1 MVVPLI
7 LAAASLIL
15 SGFSFIFC
23 FAYLKRRTG
32 QERILGEFREE
43 VDKLILDINEATD
56 RDAALVEDRVKT
68 LRTLLEDMDK
78 RITVYSREAER
89 RRTQDDVYVELGRL
103 RSPIASSGPEPF
115 PSRPS
120 ALETALRQPLPAA
133 SPPASAQEQAE
144 GGRASAEGGRS
155 PAEGSRSLAAAQSAA
170 LTQAAP
176 SESNGRAGEP
186 AGPRIIRSSNP
197 IEPKPL
203 PFAERVAELYRAGFS
218 SNLIAARLE
227 ATLAEVDLA
236 IALAER
242 RGLQENSS

>member
-7 LAAASLIL
+7 LAASSLIL

-32 QERILGEFREE
+32 HERILKEFREE

-56 RDAALVEDRVKT
+56 RDAALVEDRVKA
-68 LRTLLEDMDK
+68 LRTLMEDMDK
-78 RITVYSREAER
+78 RITVYSRETER
-89 RRTQDDVYVELGRL
+89 RRSQEDGCVELGRL
-103 RSPIASSGPEPF
+103 RSPGPQNG
-115 PSRPS
+115 PSKP
-120 ALETALRQPLPAA
+120 
-133 SPPASAQEQAE
+133 
-144 GGRASAEGGRS
+144 
-155 PAEGSRSLAAAQSAA
+155 SAA
-170 LTQAAP
+170 LPSKTAASTQTVS
-176 SESNGRAGEP
+176 SEQEGRAGEP
-186 AGPRIIRSSNP
+186 AGPRIMRSSNP

-242 RGLQENSS
+242 RALQENPS